1 MFINQV
7 IHVFKLCIEYAAELN
22 RSDHATLMNNG
33 IFTPVLIIPSLGII

>member
-22 RSDHATLMNNG
+22 RSDHATLMNKG
-33 IFTPVLIIPSLGII
+33 IYTSFFVIPSLAII